1 MAQSVSFFLRGHR
14 PLHFSIYTGKKG
26 ESPFM
31 EDTNAKLSR
40 GMSPATVWALAVG
53 SIIGFGCFILP
64 PDFLDR
70 AGPLGFVLGILIG
83 AAAMLVIGKNIS
95 YMVER
100 LPLAGGQFTYT
111 KELFGTSHGFVC
123 GWMLA
128 LGYISLIAMNSTA
141 LGVLAEYIL
150 PSVFQQGYLYT
161 VAGWNV
167 YLPQVALALFFIL
180 LFGIFNSRGGKI
192 AGNLQVGMVLLLIG
206 AVLLVLAG
214 TLLSPTA
221 SFAHLSP
228 AFAPGKSPFQCI
240 FAILPMIPF
249 LFVGFDTVPQSA
261 EEFSFSPKKTFA
273 LILGA
278 IFSGAVIY
286 MVITLSTAMVWPWP
300 EMVSSRYTWATG
312 KAMSTALGPL
322 GVGFLAAAICMG
334 IWTGMNGFY
343 VASSRL
349 LMAMSRENMLPN
361 WFGYVSPKSQTPTHA
376 VWVAMG
382 ISLLAPWFGRQ
393 VIGWVVDM
401 CSCGTIIGYLY
412 TCLAAWKLSRA
423 DLQNRQPHAKRD
435 LILAISGAVLSV
447 AILFLLLIPGM
458 PGAMGRESWVAFL
471 AWIALGGIFYFSIV
485 RRKSA

>member
-1 MAQSVSFFLRGHR
+1 MEN
-14 PLHFSIYTGKKG
+14 TG
-26 ESPFM
+26 
-31 EDTNAKLSR
+31 AKLSR

-70 AGPLGFVLGILIG
+70 AGPLGFVLGLLIG
-83 AAAMLVIGKNIS
+83 AAAMLIIGKNIS

-100 LPLAGGQFTYT
+100 FPLAGGQFTYT

-167 YLPQVALALFFIL
+167 YLPQVVLALFFIL

-192 AGNLQVGMVLLLIG
+192 AGKLQVGMVLLLIG
-206 AVLLVLAG
+206 AVLLVLVG
-214 TLLSPTA
+214 TLFSPTA
-221 SFAHLSP
+221 SVEHLSP
-228 AFAPGKSPFQCI
+228 AFASGRSPLQCI

-300 EMVSSRYTWATG
+300 EMVVSRYTWATG
-312 KAMSTALGPL
+312 MAMSTALGPL

-349 LMAMSRENMLPN
+349 LMAMSRENMLPR
-361 WFGYVSPKSQTPTHA
+361 WFGEISLRSKTPNHA
-376 VWVAMG
+376 VWVVMG
-382 ISLLAPWFGRQ
+382 ICLLAPWFGRQ

-412 TCLAAWKLSRA
+412 TCLAAWKLSLA
-423 DLQNRQPHAKRD
+423 DLRQGLPHAKRD
-435 LILAISGAVLSV
+435 LILAVLGTVLSV
-447 AILFLLLIPGM
+447 AILILLLVPGL
-458 PGAMGRESWVAFL
+458 PGAMGKESWIAFL
-471 AWIALGGIFYFSIV
+471 AWVLLGGIFYFSVV
-485 RRKSA
+485 RKKST